1 MLKVQS
7 VMENVRLQQSKRDAC
22 YKSYQAAVASYKA
35 SKDVGKLNAARK
47 QVDKDHKEA
56 TNAIAAIVQELK
68 DKLVQAQNLAEK
80 LIGDKLSRNSYQ
92 EQEKKLQIAAL
103 VANIENFT
111 DNL

>member
-1 MLKVQS
+1 MVQ
-7 VMENVRLQQSKRDAC
+7 NVKKDEDVNLSLLYRDAIV
-22 YKSYQAAVASYKA
+22 AVNQ
-35 SKDVGKLNAARK
+35 LNK
-47 QVDKDHKEA
+47 MDG
-56 TNAIAAIVQELK
+56 ELK